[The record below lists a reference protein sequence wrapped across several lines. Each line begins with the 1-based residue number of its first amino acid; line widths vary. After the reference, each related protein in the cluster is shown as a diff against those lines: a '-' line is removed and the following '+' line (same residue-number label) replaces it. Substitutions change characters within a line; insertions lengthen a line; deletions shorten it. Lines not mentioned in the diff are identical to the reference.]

1 MLEDELEGYNEG
13 GGGGVSVPDSMFQTP
28 SLSHNVGLK

>member
-1 MLEDELEGYNEG
+1 MPEDDVEGYNG
-13 GGGGVSVPDSMFQTP
+13 GGGGVSVPDSMLQTP